1 MYSLGIVL
9 FELFSSF
16 TTNMERSYEIS
27 KLRNAAAAGDS
38 NLVPSGKRVI
48 TKERVILVV
57 LWNVKSIKS
66 SNFLKKICILVMK
79 AEVQWTEIKY
89 KFRLFSRSFQK
100 VPGDQLHHS
109 PFDFSWF
116 VRPSERVRP
125 FELDLPAARGH
136 LKVRNPGPTGRRERI
151 SSRKS

>member
-57 LWNVKSIKS
+57 L
-66 SNFLKKICILVMK
+66 
-79 AEVQWTEIKY
+79 
-89 KFRLFSRSFQK
+89 
-100 VPGDQLHHS
+100 
-109 PFDFSWF
+109 
-116 VRPSERVRP
+116 
-125 FELDLPAARGH
+125 
-136 LKVRNPGPTGRRERI
+136 
-151 SSRKS
+151 